1 MAIPSSRSTFKE
13 YCLRNLGKGVIDIN
27 VSDDQAEDRID
38 EALQYF
44 AQYHYDGVERMYLKH
59 EITQADVDRS
69 KTNDTTT
76 ATDVRDGSV
85 TASFT
90 EGRGFIPMPQ
100 AVVSVLNIFPFDDQV
115 DDRIDDALQYFAQ
128 YHYDGVERMY
138 LKHEITQSEIDRAK
152 TDASATATDKVDN
165 SITATWKE
173 GNNFIPVP
181 DSVLAVVK
189 VFDFS
194 DKHSLNMFDVRYQ
207 LRLNDLYDFSSES
220 VIHYEM
226 TMRHLDFLDHILVGE
241 KPLRFNQHQ
250 NRLYI
255 DMNWSNDITAGDFII
270 IECYRKLDPTTYT
283 DIFNDIYL
291 KRYTTALI
299 KRQWGANLSK
309 FEGVQMLGGVT
320 LNGAK
325 IFEEAQQDIEKLE
338 EQIQLAYEL
347 PPNYM
352 IG

>member
-1 MAIPSSRSTFKE
+1 
-13 YCLRNLGKGVIDIN
+13 
-27 VSDDQAEDRID
+27 
-38 EALQYF
+38 
-44 AQYHYDGVERMYLKH
+44 
-59 EITQADVDRS
+59 
-69 KTNDTTT
+69 
-76 ATDVRDGSV
+76 
-85 TASFT
+85 
-90 EGRGFIPMPQ
+90 
-100 AVVSVLNIFPFDDQV
+100 
-115 DDRIDDALQYFAQ
+115 
-128 YHYDGVERMY
+128 
-138 LKHEITQSEIDRAK
+138 
-152 TDASATATDKVDN
+152 
-165 SITATWKE
+165 
-173 GNNFIPVP
+173 
-181 DSVLAVVK
+181 
-189 VFDFS
+189 
-194 DKHSLNMFDVRYQ
+194 MFDVRYQ

-220 VIHYEM
+220 IIHYEM

-241 KPLRFNQHQ
+241 KPIRFNQHQ

-255 DMNWSNDITAGDFII
+255 DMDWSEDVEVDDFLI
-270 IECYRKLDPTTYT
+270 IEAYRKLDPSQYT

-325 IFEEAQQDIEKLE
+325 LFEEAQADIEKLE